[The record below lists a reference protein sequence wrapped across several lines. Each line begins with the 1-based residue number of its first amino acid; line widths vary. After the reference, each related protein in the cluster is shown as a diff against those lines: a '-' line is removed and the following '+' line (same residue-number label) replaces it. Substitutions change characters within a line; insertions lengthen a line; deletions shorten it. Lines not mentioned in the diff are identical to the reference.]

1 MYVTLTLVLVLQ
13 LTYCATLISEP
24 VSLMINKI
32 IELGEVFTNGY
43 FVNVV
48 GMDIYDYNVIF
59 SLLVLS
65 FLGSSPALEL
75 LMYSN
80 YFIIRQ
86 VDL

>member
-1 MYVTLTLVLVLQ
+1 
-13 LTYCATLISEP
+13 
-24 VSLMINKI
+24 MINKI
-32 IELGEVFTNGY
+32 IGLDEVFTNGY

-75 LMYSN
+75 LMY
-80 YFIIRQ
+80 
-86 VDL
+86 

>member
-1 MYVTLTLVLVLQ
+1 
-13 LTYCATLISEP
+13 
-24 VSLMINKI
+24 MINKI

-59 SLLVLS
+59 SLLVS

-75 LMYSN
+75 LMY
-80 YFIIRQ
+80 
-86 VDL
+86 